1 VSRLIP
7 QSPLEIALWTLL
19 CFPICLLILVAVY
32 KLLHIPYKPTSSGR
46 RR

>member
-32 KLLHIPYKPTSSGR
+32 KLLHIPYKGVSKNKR
-46 RR
+46 K